1 MIYLKKKGGIHLQEY
16 MKRYAKGSIILS
28 ICFVI
33 LSLFLIF
40 KPDTSLNVVFIFLG
54 IFLVILGII
63 HTVSYFSSTK
73 ETKTFS
79 FELIEGLICI
89 ILGMVIVF
97 NPSMIKAFLPIMVGC
112 WIITNSVLKI
122 QFGFNLKSADNPSW
136 KIILIS
142 SILNLIFGIVM
153 VFNPFATMA
162 ALTIICGIMLL
173 VSELINIF
181 ESITMIR
188 FLK

>member
-1 MIYLKKKGGIHLQEY
+1 MQEY

-40 KPDTSLNVVFIFLG
+40 KPDTSLNVVFICLG

-97 NPSMIKAFLPIMVGC
+97 NPNMIKAFLPVMVGC
-112 WIITNSVLKI
+112 WIITNCVLKI
-122 QFGFNLKSADNPSW
+122 QFAFNLKSSDNPSW

-162 ALTIICGIMLL
+162 ALTIICGVALL

-181 ESITMIR
+181 ESIAMIR